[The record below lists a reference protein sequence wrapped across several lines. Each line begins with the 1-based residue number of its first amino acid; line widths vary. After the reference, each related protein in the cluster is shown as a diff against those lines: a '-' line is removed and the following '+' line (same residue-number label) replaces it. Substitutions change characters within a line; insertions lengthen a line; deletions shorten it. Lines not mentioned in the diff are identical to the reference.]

1 MAEMMAKQLFGTDG
15 IRGVAGE
22 PPLDDRTVFAFGL
35 ALGEH
40 LREQDEQANVL
51 LGMDTRLSGP
61 KIAGLLAAGLRA
73 RNVPARFAGVIS
85 TPGIAY
91 LTRSAGFSA
100 GIMISASHNPFSDN
114 GIKVFGASG
123 IKLDD
128 SREAN
133 LEAAILRLRERD
145 EAPSVAELRP
155 EPALGE
161 AYLDHLVSVAEAA
174 AGLAARTLIVDCA
187 NGAASALAP
196 KLFERLGVNAQIIAN
211 QPDGRN
217 INEACGSMHMQSLQ
231 DRVARSGGAIGV
243 AFDGDAD
250 RALFVAEDGSLV
262 DGDTILL
269 LAARYLAASGALPGN
284 HIVTTIMA
292 NMGLEKALAGD
303 GISMVRTAVGD
314 KYVLEEML
322 RSGAALGGEQS
333 GHIIFRDYATT
344 GDGML
349 TTLMMLRILGAENKP
364 LSDLKQRL
372 KVFPQALE
380 NVPVARKP
388 AIEDVPVLA
397 EAVEKSSR
405 ELNGLG
411 RIVVRYSGTEP
422 LARIMVEAETRDL
435 VERHTRRLVDVF
447 KRELGA

>member
-1 MAEMMAKQLFGTDG
+1 MAKQLFGTDG

-22 PPLDDRTVFAFGL
+22 PPLDDRTVFAVGL
-35 ALGEH
+35 ALGES
-40 LREQDEQANVL
+40 LRAQDEQSNVL
-51 LGMDTRLSGP
+51 IGMDTRQSGP
-61 KIAGLLAAGLRA
+61 KIAGLLAAGLLA

-85 TPGIAY
+85 TPGVAY
-91 LTRSAGFSA
+91 LTRSGEFSA
-100 GIMISASHNPFSDN
+100 GIMISASHNPFRDN
-114 GIKVFGASG
+114 GIKVFGSSG
-123 IKLDD
+123 AKLDD
-128 SREAN
+128 AREAT
-133 LEAAILRLRERD
+133 LETAILRLRESD
-145 EAPSVAELRP
+145 ETLSAATLTP
-155 EPALGE
+155 EPALDE
-161 AYLDHLVSVAEAA
+161 AYLDHLVSAA
-174 AGLAARTLIVDCA
+174 KAAPGLIAKTVIVDCA
-187 NGAASALAP
+187 HGAASALAP
-196 KLFERLGVNAQIIAN
+196 KLFEQLRVDARIFAN
-211 QPDGRN
+211 QPDGSN

-231 DRVARSGGAIGV
+231 DRVERSGGAIGV

-262 DGDTILL
+262 DGDVILL

-292 NMGLEKALAGD
+292 NMGLEKALADD
-303 GISMVRTAVGD
+303 GISMARTPVGD

-333 GHIIFRDYATT
+333 GHIIFRAYAST
-344 GDGML
+344 GDGLL
-349 TTLMMLRILGAENKP
+349 TALMMLRILAAENKP
-364 LSDLKQRL
+364 LSELKQRL

-380 NVPVARKP
+380 NVRVSHQP

-397 EAVEKSSR
+397 EAVERSSR

-435 VERHTRRLVDVF
+435 VDRHTQRLVEVF

>member
-1 MAEMMAKQLFGTDG
+1 MAKQLFGTDG

-51 LGMDTRLSGP
+51 LGMDTRQSGP

-85 TPGIAY
+85 TPGVAY
-91 LTRSAGFSA
+91 LTRSAEFSA
-100 GIMISASHNPFSDN
+100 GIMISASHNPFADN

-128 SREAN
+128 SRETD
-133 LEAAILRLRERD
+133 LETAILRLRERD
-145 EAPSVAELRP
+145 ETPSVAELRP
-155 EPALGE
+155 EPALDE

-196 KLFERLGVNAQIIAN
+196 KLFERLEVKAQIIAN

-217 INEACGSMHMQSLQ
+217 INEACGSMHMQGLQ
-231 DRVARSGGAIGV
+231 DEVARSGGAIGV

-284 HIVTTIMA
+284 QIVTTIMA

-349 TTLMMLRILGAENKP
+349 TALMMLRILAAENKP

-380 NVPVARKP
+380 NVRVARKP
-388 AIEDVPVLA
+388 AIEDMPVLA
-397 EAVEKSSR
+397 AAVEKSSR
-405 ELNGLG
+405 ELNGVG

-435 VERHTRRLVDVF
+435 VQRHTRRLVDVF